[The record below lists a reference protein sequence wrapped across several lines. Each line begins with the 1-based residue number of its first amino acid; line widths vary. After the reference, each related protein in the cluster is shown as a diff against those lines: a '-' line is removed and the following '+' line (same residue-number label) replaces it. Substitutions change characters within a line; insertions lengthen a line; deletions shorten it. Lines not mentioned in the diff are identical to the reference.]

1 MLKSSE
7 GERKEKGGQR
17 MGLRGSRGSWA
28 QAQIQQSIQG
38 IMWGSAKSF
47 IRATYV
53 ELHSVVSTRK
63 IQRWV
68 DTVCVSVLQVLF
80 GGVCGSV
87 DICLGSV
94 YHVVL
99 HAYKQCVRNTTEE
112 RLCPIYFVYKRLL
125 RRVTLELNLKG
136 PTLLFSFCHIRG
148 RRGWGEYFK

>member
-7 GERKEKGGQR
+7 GERNEKGGQR

-68 DTVCVSVLQVLF
+68 DTVCVSVLQV
-80 GGVCGSV
+80 
-87 DICLGSV
+87 